1 MAGTTAR
8 AVADIGVALFARLQE
23 PEEYWRPR
31 CASGAPTDS
40 LAKFVPDGLP
50 SQIQGPSARID
61 LRPFR

>member
-31 CASGAPTDS
+31 EVRFRCTD
-40 LAKFVPDGLP
+40 GQP
-50 SQIQGPSARID
+50 SQVRA
-61 LRPFR
+61 